1 MRATAHVLFCPSP
14 LSSVLLRAL
23 LSSPLLLCRRAYMNW
38 SRQSTVGWAVGN
50 VLLDLTGGLLAL
62 AQQSLEAYRQGNT
75 SEFTSNV
82 AKLMLSLES
91 IAFDLLFIVQHYL
104 LYGKNNAAVEAAAAH
119 LTRAE
124 QEALEVETQAKAKA
138 SAAALLGVA
147 GILSAGEETG
157 PQAYQSISGGHHGSL
172 KGARGSLLEGDEED
186 GLSPPSTSAAAIRG
200 SVNGRRDHDGG
211 GDSGQGQSILERS
224 LGNGAAAQQM
234 DLRTLSQVGSPARRG
249 AGDEQRTHLLPYH
262 ERERAA
268 GEF

>member
-1 MRATAHVLFCPSP
+1 
-14 LSSVLLRAL
+14 
-23 LSSPLLLCRRAYMNW
+23 MNW

-82 AKLMLSLES
+82 AKLMLSVES
-91 IAFDLLFIVQHYL
+91 IAFDLLFIVQHYC
-104 LYGKNNAAVEAAAAH
+104 LYGKNNAAVLAAAAH

-157 PQAYQSISGGHHGSL
+157 PQAYQSIGGSH
-172 KGARGSLLEGDEED
+172 KGARSALLEDEEE
-186 GLSPPSTSAAAIRG
+186 GLSPPSSTSAAAAAANGSASRG
-200 SVNGRRDHDGG
+200 SVNGHREGSDGN
-211 GDSGQGQSILERS
+211 GQGQSIMERS
-224 LGNGAAAQQM
+224 LGNGSNAQV
-234 DLRTLSQVGSPARRG
+234 DLRTLSGSPSRRG
-249 AGDEQRTHLLPYH
+249 GVDDQRAYLLPH
-262 ERERAA
+262 SERAA
-268 GEF
+268 GNDF